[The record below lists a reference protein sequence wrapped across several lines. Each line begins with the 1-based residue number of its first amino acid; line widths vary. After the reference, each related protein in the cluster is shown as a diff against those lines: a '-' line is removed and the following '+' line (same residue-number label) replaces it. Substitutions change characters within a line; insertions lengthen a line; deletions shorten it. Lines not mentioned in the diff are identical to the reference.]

1 MTTVADNNSNLEVRL
16 GNVEA
21 RLDGV
26 EVRLGSVES
35 QLANLTERI
44 ATLEGR
50 VNEISQML
58 SNLHTGQRQIFFAIL
73 ALAGIVV
80 TGMAAVVA
88 ALVALVVNII

>member
-1 MTTVADNNSNLEVRL
+1 LEVRL
-16 GNVEA
+16 GGVEH

-26 EVRLGSVES
+26 EGRLGNVET

-50 VNEISQML
+50 VGEISQML